1 MDGFESLR
9 TTLVQQAQLY
19 QEILD
24 ISAAQ
29 VELCRQ
35 LDEDDASLDGLLQMI
50 DHRQA
55 IMEQI
60 DELMLRLHKLREEIG
75 LIGPDGQSAA
85 VELGSER
92 YDEYRL
98 RVQKILNLVSS
109 ICANDEK
116 SQELLQGKLNHIT
129 QKLNELRTGRKALQ
143 AYTGEVPPGGAWF
156 FDKKK

>member
-1 MDGFESLR
+1 MDGFKILM
-9 TTLVQQAQLY
+9 TTLVQQVQLY
-19 QEILD
+19 QEMLD
-24 ISAAQ
+24 ISKAQ

-35 LDEDDASLDGLLQMI
+35 LDQDDGSLDGLLQMI

-60 DELMLRLHKLREEIG
+60 DKLMLQVHELREEIG
-75 LIGPDGQSAA
+75 LTGSGQSDA
-85 VELGSER
+85 LGLDSKR

-98 RVQKILNLVSS
+98 EVQKILNLVSS

-116 SQELLQGKLNHIT
+116 SQELLQGQLDHIT
-129 QKLNELRTGRKALQ
+129 EKLNELRTGHKALQ